1 MIPATGLT
9 GSLEAGGMDLLEAKS
24 RIAEALV
31 ESIFRRARYQVEP
44 FPAGRTPLRFGREDF
59 SPNFRATIPGEY
71 GESSSDILIE
81 VKYRPSVE
89 QFISVENQRGEKS
102 VFFLARRQWPS
113 LYFIFVTD
121 RPPAGRSCFQALPF
135 NRISPGDPFRTA
147 DLDQLRELRI
157 FKNNI
162 EDHEELVRR
171 IFGLLSGV

>member
-1 MIPATGLT
+1 
-9 GSLEAGGMDLLEAKS
+9 MDLLEAKS

-44 FPAGRTPLRFGREDF
+44 VPVGRTPLRFGREDF
-59 SPNFRATIPGEY
+59 SPNFRVTIPGEY
-71 GESSSDILIE
+71 GASSPDILVE

-89 QFISVENQRGEKS
+89 QFISVENQRGERS

-113 LYFIFVTD
+113 LYFILVTD

-135 NRISPGDPFRTA
+135 SRITPGEPFRTVN
-147 DLDQLRELRI
+147 LDQLRELRI

-171 IFGLLSGV
+171 IFGLLAGA